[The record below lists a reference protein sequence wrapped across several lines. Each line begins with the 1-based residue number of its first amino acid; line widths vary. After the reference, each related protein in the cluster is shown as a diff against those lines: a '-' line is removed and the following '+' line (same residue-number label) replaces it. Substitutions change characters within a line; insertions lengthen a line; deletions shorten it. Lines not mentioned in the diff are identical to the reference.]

1 MKWYRKFQFKTW
13 FGELCG
19 NTISLTLALAF
30 ISFLAVATEGTL
42 MAVAATS
49 FIWSWKARWN
59 PFRSGFLPAIFS
71 TSLLQA
77 AYFISGRDM
86 LPLNVS
92 ITMFIGNLVIISIIA
107 ALGSG
112 IGAWVRSRTIK
123 KKDDEKNRLEKNR
136 SQFSDN
142 LKRLSMITLFF
153 YIQMFIVV
161 PLAAKV
167 HAEGTKQTSDEFIE
181 NYDPANKYSVT
192 TKTENIKPKR
202 MVPLESPY
210 SNVSGLELEQLEA
223 YCQANGCSVAIVGA
237 QLSQLRTKGTVT
249 LDSYFGLLNKTYA
262 PKPKPKSNVIFPKVV
277 KEIKDYVTGKNKA
290 TSKSKPDNRPWYKK
304 AWDGAKSVYNA
315 YQSFDHAFTK
325 AVQKPF
331 KDAWNFAQKHPWQA
345 AGIATL
351 AVGLTAAAIVSAP
364 VAAAL
369 GVAAVIGAGIS
380 AYGIGKA
387 YHDNG
392 WNGVRDNVLSKETQA
407 LFKTG
412 DIAGA
417 LGSGT
422 VDVIA
427 KAIELVPVLDAPEAA
442 VTVVKGIKAVPG
454 AIKSI
459 AEATPAVVNFI
470 KEVPEMRV
478 VVAIVDDSGILN
490 SGGVKVVKNMM
501 KNAGEHLEEINPFVK
516 SLPDNPVALAAAN
529 NAGKAVEDTGKI
541 AGANEGLVAEKKA
554 AELSQKVVDESKA
567 SEDYTSLSQE
577 KMRELNSNP
586 RDLHKVQLTNDSYN
600 LKADISNFKEGAV
613 QHIIDGEVNGKGQVT
628 GMHVAP
634 KTESSPGRVTHD
646 PSVGDNEVFQGK
658 VELYGHEKTSYGGN
672 STFFPK
678 SWDNEKVIEE
688 INSAFSNPNKT
699 FIRENVYQVQSNSG
713 IELELILDSK
723 SGKII
728 SAYPVK

>member
-1 MKWYRKFQFKTW
+1 
-13 FGELCG
+13 
-19 NTISLTLALAF
+19 
-30 ISFLAVATEGTL
+30 
-42 MAVAATS
+42 
-49 FIWSWKARWN
+49 
-59 PFRSGFLPAIFS
+59 
-71 TSLLQA
+71 
-77 AYFISGRDM
+77 M
-86 LPLNVS
+86 LPKNVS

-112 IGAWVRSRTIK
+112 IGTWVRSRTIK

-142 LKRLSMITLFF
+142 LKRLAMITLFF

-161 PLAAKV
+161 PLVAKV
-167 HAEGTKQTSDEFIE
+167 HAEGIKQTSDEFIE

-202 MVPLESPY
+202 MIPLESPY
-210 SNVSGLELEQLEA
+210 SNVSSIELEQLEA
-223 YCQANGCSVAIVGA
+223 YCQANGCSVTVVGA
-237 QLSQLRTKGTVT
+237 QLSQLRLKGTVT

-262 PKPKPKSNVIFPKVV
+262 PKPKPKSNLILPKVV
-277 KEIKDYVTGKNKA
+277 KGIKDFVTGKNKNV
-290 TSKSKPDNRPWYKK
+290 TKNKPDNRPWYKK

-331 KDAWNFAQKHPWQA
+331 KEAWNFAQKHPWQA

-351 AVGLTAAAIVSAP
+351 AVGLTVAAIVSAP
-364 VAAAL
+364 LAAAL
-369 GVAAVIGAGIS
+369 GVAAVIGAGVS
-380 AYGIGKA
+380 AFGIAKA

-490 SGGVKVVKNMM
+490 SGGIKVVKNMM
-501 KNAGEHLEEINPFVK
+501 KNAGENIKSINPFIK
-516 SLPDNPVALAAAN
+516 SIPEDSYALATVN
-529 NAGKAVEDTGKI
+529 NAGKGVEDATKI
-541 AGANEGLVAEKKA
+541 AGVNESLVIEKKA
-554 AELSQKVVDESKA
+554 GEVSKEVVSEAKA
-567 SEDYTSLSQE
+567 SQPYKIDLRKLPKTKESAVAHGTLPKASKNMNLSYEDLEQIELANKPRAHGIEKHVEKDNMYLESRDIEKASTFNTKESYVKNVNTTLSRDADKINAWLKNPDSTRLRLDDLENNDVIGRIIIKDANHTGIATKSKLILQ
-577 KMRELNSNP
+577 KNNSGGYYI
-586 RDLHKVQLTNDSYN
+586 LTNP
-600 LKADISNFKEGAV
+600 I
-613 QHIIDGEVNGKGQVT
+613 
-628 GMHVAP
+628 
-634 KTESSPGRVTHD
+634 
-646 PSVGDNEVFQGK
+646 
-658 VELYGHEKTSYGGN
+658 
-672 STFFPK
+672 FP
-678 SWDNEKVIEE
+678 
-688 INSAFSNPNKT
+688 
-699 FIRENVYQVQSNSG
+699 
-713 IELELILDSK
+713 
-723 SGKII
+723 
-728 SAYPVK
+728 

>member
-1 MKWYRKFQFKTW
+1 MKWYQKFQFKTW

-19 NTISLTLALAF
+19 NTISLMLALAF

-77 AYFISGRDM
+77 AYFISGSDM
-86 LPLNVS
+86 LPKNVS

-112 IGAWVRSRTIK
+112 IGTWVRSRTIK

-142 LKRLSMITLFF
+142 LKRLAMITLFF

-161 PLAAKV
+161 PLVAKV
-167 HAEGTKQTSDEFIE
+167 HAEGIKQTSDEFIE

-202 MVPLESPY
+202 MIPLESPY
-210 SNVSGLELEQLEA
+210 SNVSGIELEQLEA
-223 YCQANGCSVAIVGA
+223 YCQANGCSVTVVGA
-237 QLSQLRTKGTVT
+237 QLSQLRLKGTVT

-262 PKPKPKSNVIFPKVV
+262 PKPKPKSNLILPKVV
-277 KEIKDYVTGKNKA
+277 KGIKDFVTGKNKNV
-290 TSKSKPDNRPWYKK
+290 TKNKPDNRPWYKK

-331 KDAWNFAQKHPWQA
+331 KEAWNFAQKHPWQA

-351 AVGLTAAAIVSAP
+351 AVGLTVAAIVSAP
-364 VAAAL
+364 LAAAL
-369 GVAAVIGAGIS
+369 GVAAVIGAGVS
-380 AYGIGKA
+380 AFGIAKA

-490 SGGVKVVKNMM
+490 SGGIKVVKNMM
-501 KNAGEHLEEINPFVK
+501 KNAGENIKSINPFIK
-516 SLPDNPVALAAAN
+516 SIPEDSYALATVN
-529 NAGKAVEDTGKI
+529 NAGKGVEDATKI
-541 AGANEGLVAEKKA
+541 AGVNESLVIEKKA
-554 AELSQKVVDESKA
+554 GEVSKEVVSEAKA
-567 SEDYTSLSQE
+567 SQPYKIDLRKLPKTKESAVAHGTLPKASKNMNLSYEDLEQIELANKPRAHGIEKHVEKDNMYLESRDIEKASTFNTKESYVKNVNTTLSRDADKINAWLKNPDSTRLRLDDLENNDVIGRIIIKDANHTGIATKSKLILQ
-577 KMRELNSNP
+577 KNNSGGYYI
-586 RDLHKVQLTNDSYN
+586 LTNP
-600 LKADISNFKEGAV
+600 I
-613 QHIIDGEVNGKGQVT
+613 
-628 GMHVAP
+628 
-634 KTESSPGRVTHD
+634 
-646 PSVGDNEVFQGK
+646 
-658 VELYGHEKTSYGGN
+658 
-672 STFFPK
+672 FP
-678 SWDNEKVIEE
+678 
-688 INSAFSNPNKT
+688 
-699 FIRENVYQVQSNSG
+699 
-713 IELELILDSK
+713 
-723 SGKII
+723 
-728 SAYPVK
+728 